1 MSHLYTQVDRQS
13 LLGVRHEAQ
22 RVLGELLEGVSQVA
36 ILDFPHHRNFGDAL
50 IFSGEMALLRSL
62 GIRVVSVSDIDSYN
76 PQLLRALPADTVMLI
91 HGGGNFGDLYPEHE
105 QFRRRVFPD
114 LADRR
119 VISLAQSLHFV
130 DEAGIDA
137 CRRSLEGHPDLTLT
151 WRDRASF
158 EFAQTHFPN
167 CRSVLVP
174 DMAFGLVPWER
185 PRTTLRPRVSVS
197 ILGRR
202 DPETTGLRRL
212 ADEMGLNRDWSL
224 AWPEKILIRPI
235 NWVIAALGRRR
246 GRLADRIR
254 TWAFIRHASILAS
267 AAARQVCSA
276 ELLVT
281 DRIHAVIT
289 AILTEVDV
297 LAVHSLDHKL
307 EHLVATWLPDQRVTI
322 SESAVD
328 ALERAGI
335 SGRVNEPR

>member
-1 MSHLYTQVDRQS
+1 VSHRYTQVDRQS
-13 LLGVRHEAQ
+13 LLGVRDEAQ

-105 QFRRRVFPD
+105 QFRQRVLPD
-114 LADRR
+114 LVDRR
-119 VISLAQSLHFV
+119 AISLPQSLHFV
-130 DEAGIDA
+130 DSAGIDA

-151 WRDRASF
+151 WRDSVSF
-158 EFAQTHFPN
+158 ESARTHFPN

-174 DMAFGLVPWER
+174 DLAFGLVPWEP

-202 DPETTGLRRL
+202 DRETTGLRRL
-212 ADEMGLNRDWSL
+212 ADEMGLNHDWSL
-224 AWPEKILIRPI
+224 AWLEKILIRPI
-235 NWVIAALGRRR
+235 NWLIAALGRRR

-254 TWAFIRHASILAS
+254 TRAFIRHASILATS
-267 AAARQVCSA
+267 AARQVGSA

-281 DRIHAVIT
+281 DRLHAVIT
-289 AILTEVDV
+289 AILIEVDV

-307 EHLVATWLPDQRVTI
+307 DHLLETWLPDQQITI
-322 SESAVD
+322 LESALD
-328 ALERAGI
+328 AMGLVGTRA
-335 SGRVNEPR
+335 EHPA

>member
-1 MSHLYTQVDRQS
+1 MSHRYTQVDRQS
-13 LLGVRHEAQ
+13 LLGVRDEAQ

-105 QFRRRVFPD
+105 QFRQRVLPD
-114 LADRR
+114 LVDRR
-119 VISLAQSLHFV
+119 VISLPQSLHFV
-130 DEAGIDA
+130 DSAGIDA

-151 WRDRASF
+151 WRDSVSF
-158 EFAQTHFPN
+158 ESARTHFPN

-174 DMAFGLVPWER
+174 DLAFGLVPWEP

-202 DPETTGLRRL
+202 DRETTGLRRL
-212 ADEMGLNRDWSL
+212 ADEMGLNHDWSL
-224 AWPEKILIRPI
+224 AWLEKILIRPI
-235 NWVIAALGRRR
+235 NWLIAALGRRR

-254 TWAFIRHASILAS
+254 TRAFIRHASILATS
-267 AAARQVCSA
+267 AARQVGSA

-281 DRIHAVIT
+281 DRLHAVIT
-289 AILTEVDV
+289 AILIEVDV

-307 EHLVATWLPDQRVTI
+307 DHLLETWLPDQQITI
-322 SESAVD
+322 LESALD
-328 ALERAGI
+328 AMGLVGTRA
-335 SGRVNEPR
+335 EHPA

>member
-1 MSHLYTQVDRQS
+1 MSHRYTQVDRQS
-13 LLGVRHEAQ
+13 LLGVRDEAQ

-105 QFRRRVFPD
+105 QFRQRVLPD
-114 LADRR
+114 LVDRR
-119 VISLAQSLHFV
+119 AISLPQSLHFV
-130 DEAGIDA
+130 DSAGIDA

-151 WRDRASF
+151 WRDSVSF
-158 EFAQTHFPN
+158 ESARTHFPN

-174 DMAFGLVPWER
+174 DLAFGLVPWEP

-202 DPETTGLRRL
+202 DRETTGLRRL
-212 ADEMGLNRDWSL
+212 ADEMGLNHDWSL
-224 AWPEKILIRPI
+224 AWLEKILIRPI
-235 NWVIAALGRRR
+235 NWLIAALGRRR

-254 TWAFIRHASILAS
+254 TRAFIRHASILATS
-267 AAARQVCSA
+267 AARQVGSA

-281 DRIHAVIT
+281 DRLHAVIT
-289 AILTEVDV
+289 AILIEVDV

-307 EHLVATWLPDQRVTI
+307 DHLLETWLPDQQITI
-322 SESAVD
+322 LESALD
-328 ALERAGI
+328 AMGLVGTRA
-335 SGRVNEPR
+335 EHPA